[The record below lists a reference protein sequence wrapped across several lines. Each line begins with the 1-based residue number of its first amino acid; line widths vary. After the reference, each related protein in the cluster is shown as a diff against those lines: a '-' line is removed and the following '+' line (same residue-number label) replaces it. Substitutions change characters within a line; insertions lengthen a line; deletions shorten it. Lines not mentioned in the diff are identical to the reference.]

1 MYNFMIVDD
10 DKLVRERI
18 LSLIPQKKLGLKLC
32 GEAEN
37 GVQALELFQS
47 THPQIVLVDLN
58 IPLLDGLDV
67 AKAMLQEDPDLNVV
81 IITGHGSLS
90 TAQIAMRSGVIDF
103 LLKPVNP
110 DELYSVLNKV
120 VRKLQAAQE
129 AALERQRM
137 DRLLERGM
145 PLLRNR
151 YFLSLI
157 RQEPGELD
165 EADCRE
171 HLADFGIPES
181 VANICVTLIMPTN
194 ESQTVSTQIS
204 MQSILEEELEK
215 RLEIVGIGCLFCY
228 DVMQRTILVAY
239 GNQKQFGSILEEK
252 LSAIRDKMRYVHRM
266 DFCASIG
273 SMVSNFCNLHA
284 SYLDAERALGYRN
297 IFGNNNIVNS
307 ATVKNIDIPAQQIPS
322 ISYNEIMDLLVTEN
336 MEDIRSGVDQYLSR
350 LSYMPQSSLA
360 FMRQKAIELLA
371 LLLSCANELGL
382 DTQLQDDRKTMLY
395 MQLLSADHLQEIKRV
410 VLETAE
416 SLVRGIHS
424 KRKDNKAR
432 ALSSA
437 KQYVYKNYA
446 DPELSLA
453 QVAESV
459 SLSPNYVSQL
469 FRRYDDCSFTE
480 FLNHVRIEM
489 AKKLLSTTHMR
500 VYEVA
505 LAVGYQNSKYFF
517 HLFKQVTG
525 MRPKEFY
532 ESSIENPK

>member
-18 LSLIPQKKLGLKLC
+18 LSLIPQKKFGLELC

-47 THPQIVLVDLN
+47 AHPQIVLLDIN
-58 IPLLDGLDV
+58 IPLLDGIEA
-67 AKAMLQEDPDLNVV
+67 AKAMLQEDPDVNVI

-90 TAQIAMRSGVIDF
+90 TAQIAIRSGIVDF
-103 LLKPVNP
+103 LLKPVDP
-110 DELYSVLNKV
+110 EELSNVLNKII
-120 VRKLQAAQE
+120 RKLQAAKD

-137 DRLLERGM
+137 DRLLEHSM
-145 PLLRNR
+145 PLLRSR

-157 RQEPGELD
+157 KKDANELD
-165 EADCRE
+165 EEDCRE
-171 HLADFGIPES
+171 HLADFGIPS
-181 VANICVTLIMPTN
+181 NICSVSVTLIVPN
-194 ESQTVSTQIS
+194 HEARAVSTQIA
-204 MQSILEEELEK
+204 MQSILEEELER
-215 RLEIVGIGCLFCY
+215 RLEMAGIGCLFCY
-228 DVMQRTILVAY
+228 DVLQRMILIAY
-239 GNQKQFGSILEEK
+239 GSQKQFNSILEEK

-273 SMVSNFCNLHA
+273 SIVSNFCHLRS

-307 ATVKNIDIPAQQIPS
+307 ATVKNIDIPAQQVPT

-336 MEDIRSGVDQYLSR
+336 LEDIRSGIDLYLSR
-350 LSYMPQSSLA
+350 LSYMSQSSLS
-360 FMRQKAIELLA
+360 FLRQKAVELLA
-371 LLLSCANELGL
+371 LLLNCANELGVDIEL
-382 DTQLQDDRKTMLY
+382 EDDKKNMLY
-395 MQLLSADHLQEIKRV
+395 VQLLSADHLLDIKKV
-410 VLETAE
+410 ALETAE
-416 SLVRGIHS
+416 AIVHGIHS

-437 KQYVYKNYA
+437 KQFVYKNYA

-453 QVAESV
+453 AVAESV

-469 FRRYDDCSFTE
+469 FRRYDNCSFTE

-532 ESSIENPK
+532 ESAIKNSQ

>member
-1 MYNFMIVDD
+1 MYSFIIVDD

-18 LSLIPQKKLGLKLC
+18 LSLIPQAQLELELG

-37 GVQALELFQS
+37 GVQALELFQNV
-47 THPQIVLVDLN
+47 HPQIVLMDLN
-58 IPLLDGLDV
+58 IPLLDGLEV
-67 AKAMLQEDPDLNVV
+67 ANLMLQEDPDVNVI
-81 IITGHGSLS
+81 IITGHGSLT
-90 TAQIAMRSGVIDF
+90 TAQAAIRSGVVDF
-103 LLKPVNP
+103 LLKPV
-110 DELYSVLNKV
+110 DQSELCDILRKV
-120 VRKLQAAQE
+120 VQKLQSAQA
-129 AALERQRM
+129 AALEQQRM

-145 PLLRNR
+145 PLLRSR
-151 YFLSLI
+151 FFLSLI
-157 RQEPGELD
+157 RKEADELD

-171 HLADFGIPES
+171 HLADFGISENVS
-181 VANICVTLIMPTN
+181 NICVTLIVPNN
-194 ESQTVSTQIS
+194 EARAISTQIS

-215 RLEIVGIGCLFCY
+215 RLEMVDIGCLFCY
-228 DVMQRTILVAY
+228 DVMQRLILVVY
-239 GNQKQFGSILEEK
+239 GNHRQFGSVLEEK

-273 SMVSNFCNLHA
+273 SMVSNFCHLRT

-307 ATVKNIDIPAQQIPS
+307 ATVKNIEVPS
-322 ISYNEIMDLLVTEN
+322 TQSPTMSYNEIMDLLVTEN
-336 MEDIRSGVDQYLSR
+336 IEQIRSGVDQYLSR
-350 LSYMPQSSLA
+350 LSYLPQSSLA
-360 FMRQKAIELLA
+360 FIRQKAIELLA
-371 LLLSCANELGL
+371 LLLNCANELGL
-382 DTQLQDDRKTMLY
+382 DKELQDDKKTMLY
-395 MQLLSADHLQEIKRV
+395 VQLLSADHLWEIKR
-410 VLETAE
+410 LILNTAE
-416 SLVRGIHS
+416 ELVQGIHS
-424 KRKDNKAR
+424 KRKDSKAR

-437 KQYVYKNYA
+437 KQFVYKNYA
-446 DPELSLA
+446 DPELNLA
-453 QVAESV
+453 AVAESV

-469 FRRYDDCSFTE
+469 FRRYDNCSFTE

-532 ESSIENPK
+532 ESAIKNSP